1 MRILWWSNAPWQPT
15 GYGNQTALFTP
26 MIRDLGHEVAL
37 QAFSGLQGAPRD
49 WEGMTVYP
57 GGQEPKSLDV
67 MEWRYQRH
75 QADLIIT
82 LADTWCLIPG
92 VMRELKDKV
101 RLACWTPVD
110 CKPLNHGDREALEA
124 AAARPIAMSR
134 HGEKMMRGAGLDPL
148 YVPHG
153 VDCSVFRPLPER
165 DWWRRELG
173 WGGRFVV
180 GINSANRDHQRKGY
194 PEQFR
199 AFAAFRKT
207 CPDALLS
214 VHALGDN
221 FNYDGLNLHQL
232 AEACGIPKTAVQFVD
247 PDQYLTGVIDA
258 ESMASW
264 YGALDVLSCCSWGEG
279 FGIPIIEAQA
289 CGTPVVVTNASAMSE
304 LTGPGWKVDGEPF
317 WHVAWK
323 AWWVK
328 PSIPE
333 ITFAYKQAFEKAAYR
348 RNAARE
354 FALGYDAKTVLA
366 DYWVP
371 VLAHL
376 QEAATAA
383 AASPAR
389 A

>member
-15 GYGNQTALFTP
+15 GYGLQTALFTP
-26 MIRDLGHEVAL
+26 MIRDADHEVAL
-37 QAFSGLQGAPRD
+37 QAFSGLQGAPSSF
-49 WEGMTVYP
+49 EGMIVYP

-67 MEWRYQRH
+67 MEWRWRRWN
-75 QADLIIT
+75 ADLVIT
-82 LADTWCLIPG
+82 LADTWCLIPA
-92 VMRELKDKV
+92 VMRELRGKV

-110 CKPLNHGDREALEA
+110 CKPLNARDREALEA
-124 AAARPIAMSR
+124 SGARPIAISR
-134 HGEKMMRGAGLDPL
+134 HGERMMAQAGLDPL

-153 VDCSVFRPLPER
+153 VDTAVFRPLPER
-165 DWWRRELG
+165 DWFRRELG
-173 WGGRFVV
+173 WGDRFVV
-180 GINSANRDHQRKGY
+180 GINAANRDHQRKGF

-199 AFAAFRKT
+199 AFAALRKS

-221 FNYDGLNLHQL
+221 SSYEGLNLYRL
-232 AEACGIPKTAVQFVD
+232 AEACGIPGHAIQFVD
-247 PDQYLTGVIDA
+247 PDQYLTGVIDS

-279 FGIPIIEAQA
+279 FGIPVIEAQA

-317 WHVAWK
+317 WHTFFE

-328 PSIPE
+328 PSIPD
-333 ITFAYKQAFEKAAYR
+333 ITHAFKQAVNGAAAR

-354 FALGYDAKTVLA
+354 FAAGYDARKVFA
-366 DYWVP
+366 DYWIP
-371 VLAHL
+371 ALACL
-376 QEAATAA
+376 EAAATGAA
-383 AASPAR
+383 A
-389 A
+389 